1 MKKNKLIF
9 TVLTVLVLFLS
20 CKNNLVAKLE
30 SGHSAPVDVKAINVY
45 NTEINFCLK
54 AVISREDS

>member
-30 SGHSAPVDVKAINVY
+30 SGHSAPVDVKAINV
-45 NTEINFCLK
+45 NHQGFRIINSVK
-54 AVISREDS
+54 TQ